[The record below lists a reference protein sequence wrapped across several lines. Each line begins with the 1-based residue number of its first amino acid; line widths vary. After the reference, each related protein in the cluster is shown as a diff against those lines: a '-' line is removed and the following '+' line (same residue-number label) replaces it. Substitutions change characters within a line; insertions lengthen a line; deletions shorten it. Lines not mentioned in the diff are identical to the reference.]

1 MTTEKVKLSDMGTTG
16 LVQYA
21 VTGSTRLRGARTGR
35 AVAVIARRYKSWDAC
50 NRFRKAVNA
59 ALGYR

>member
-1 MTTEKVKLSDMGTTG
+1 MTSKSPLADMGTTG
-16 LVQYA
+16 LVQFA
-21 VTGSTRLRGARTGR
+21 ITGDRRMRGARIGR

-59 ALGYR
+59 ALGFR